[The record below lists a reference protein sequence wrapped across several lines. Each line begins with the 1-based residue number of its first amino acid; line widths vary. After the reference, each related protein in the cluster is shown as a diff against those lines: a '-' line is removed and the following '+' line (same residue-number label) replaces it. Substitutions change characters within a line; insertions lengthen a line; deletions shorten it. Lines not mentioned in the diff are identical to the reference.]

1 MIRYGALCLS
11 LLGLLLGGCGGD
23 SPSSGGCDGSCVS
36 ISSFLSSTDVE
47 NIISAAVLEAD
58 QRGVAAT
65 IAVSDRLGNVLAV
78 YAMAGAVD
86 SVTVA
91 SPYPVSGGLE
101 NISFIPASLAAISKA
116 ITGAYLSSEGN
127 AFSSRTASQ
136 IVQEHFNPGERNQ
149 PGGPLFGVQFS
160 QLSCSDLTVR
170 VTDGSYGPKH
180 APLGLAA
187 DPGGFPLYRDGTVV
201 GGIGVVVDDQY
212 SFDAN
217 PADTDIS
224 LDEVVALA
232 GSRDFM
238 APTDR
243 RAERITV
250 DGKQLRYSDMSPAM
264 VQSSTQPLPVFAT
277 LGGALL
283 TVPGYFNA
291 AGGTISGQA
300 FGQASSGI
308 RPDIENFFPGRDA
321 FVLVDAVNAPRFPP
335 VAANDGVGGLT
346 QLEVATLLDQ
356 ALSVA
361 NRARAQIRR
370 PLGSQA
376 RVTISVVD
384 RNGVPLGLVR
394 TRDAPVFG
402 IDVSLQKARTA
413 AFYSSSQAAA
423 ELQSLPSADYLGPVL
438 VGGVPTVE
446 HSIDIGDY
454 VDALRAVLD
463 NPTALAD
470 GAVAF
475 TDRAGGNLSRPYFP
489 DGLRDAP
496 PGPLSKPA
504 GEWSPFSTGLQLD
517 LIYNQVIGHVAF
529 AAGLVPGD
537 VSAGCSTI
545 SRATPGGN
553 VDPLANGMQIF
564 PGSVPVYRGGTL
576 VGAMGVSGDGIDQD
590 DMISFLAVHQAGE
603 LLGTINNAPVA
614 MRADQLTPQGTRL
627 RYVQCPQAPFLD
639 SAVQTPCG
647 GK

>member
-1 MIRYGALCLS
+1 MNRVAGLCLS
-11 LLGLLLGGCGGD
+11 LLCLLLGSCGGD
-23 SPSSGGCDGSCVS
+23 SPPSGGCDGSCVTGT
-36 ISSFLSSTDVE
+36 SFLSVTDVE
-47 NIISAAVLEAD
+47 NIIAAAALEAD

-78 YAMAGAVD
+78 YAMTGAVD
-86 SVTVA
+86 AVTIA

-170 VTDGSYGPKH
+170 RSAGQHGPKH

-187 DPGGFPLYRDGTVV
+187 DPGGFPLYRDGTVI

-232 GSRDFM
+232 GGRGLL
-238 APTDR
+238 APADR

-250 DGKQLRYSDMSPAM
+250 DGKQLRYSDMSPSM
-264 VQSSTQPLPVFAT
+264 VQSRAQPLPVFAT

-283 TVPGYFNA
+283 TVPGYFDA
-291 AGGTISGQA
+291 AGGIISGQV
-300 FGQASSGI
+300 FGQAVSGI
-308 RPDIENFFPGRDA
+308 RPDTENFFPGRDA
-321 FVLVDAVNAPRFPP
+321 FVLVDGTNAPRFPP
-335 VAANDGVGGLT
+335 VAANDGIGALS
-346 QLEVATLLDQ
+346 QLEVATVLDQ
-356 ALSVA
+356 ALAVA

-413 AFYSSSQAAA
+413 AFYSGSQAAA
-423 ELQSLPSADYLGPVL
+423 ELQSLPTADYLGPVL
-438 VGGVPTVE
+438 VAGMPTVE
-446 HSIDIGDY
+446 RSIDIGDY

-475 TDRAGGNLSRPYFP
+475 TDRAGGNMSRPYFP

-517 LIYNQVIGHVAF
+517 LVYNQLIGHVAF
-529 AAGLVPGD
+529 AAGLAAGD
-537 VSAGCSTI
+537 VSTGCSTI
-545 SRATPGGN
+545 SRVTPGGN
-553 VDPLANGMQIF
+553 ADPLANGMQVF
-564 PGSVPVYRGGTL
+564 PGSVPVYRGSTL
-576 VGAMGVSGDGIDQD
+576 VGAIGVSGDGVDQD
-590 DMISFLAVHQAGE
+590 DMISFLAIHQAGE

-614 MRADQLTPQGTRL
+614 MRADQLTPQGVRL